1 MELFVHSGFPPDL
14 VNKLMVTFPGNPSMA
29 QRIARVL
36 LTRSQRQMAIK
47 SLKVGQ

>member
-1 MELFVHSGFPPDL
+1 MA
-14 VNKLMVTFPGNPSMA
+14 TFPGNPSMA

-36 LTRSQRQMAIK
+36 PTLTRSQRQMAIK